1 MKIINVYINCFI
13 IEGAAKDAS
22 FFVNNIAF
30 EYIQVSSQDN
40 EIGFIPVPYN
50 FIEDCINNEKIIEI
64 ICVVNAVY
72 GRRRN
77 TSGSING

>member
-13 IEGAAKDAS
+13 IEGATKEAS

-40 EIGFIPVPYN
+40 RIGFIPVPYN
-50 FIEDCINNEKIIEI
+50 FIEDCINNGKIIEFT
-64 ICVVNAVY
+64 CVNK
-72 GRRRN
+72 GKKSKN
-77 TSGSING
+77 